1 MPEINSYD
9 KVSSDRLE
17 LIASLAI
24 GVVFTIMTVF
34 ILGVHSLQ
42 IVF

>member
-9 KVSSDRLE
+9 KVSSDTLE

-24 GVVFTIMTVF
+24 GVVLTIMTVF
-34 ILGVHSLQ
+34 ILGDHSL
-42 IVF
+42 